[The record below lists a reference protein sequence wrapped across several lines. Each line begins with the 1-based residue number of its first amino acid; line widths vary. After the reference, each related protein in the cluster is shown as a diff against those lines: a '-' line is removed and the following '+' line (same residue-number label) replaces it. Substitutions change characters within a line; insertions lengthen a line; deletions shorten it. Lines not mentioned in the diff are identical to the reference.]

1 MRNMRTGIGLSLVLL
16 GMSTFSGACLADE
29 VVFDDRWDVS
39 IEESMPDDGGG
50 VTGTYSDGDLGITD
64 DGEAEAADD
73 QPLFVEEDAF
83 EVVQEGADLEEV
95 LQAEEEAER
104 AALAVQDFMDRG
116 PLIIPQAEPGSLA
129 EYLKNLLETPSP
141 TGSDGELLTGRYITS
156 VMKDLGYTV
165 SEQSFHEGFLNE
177 DFVDVPGVNLLAE
190 RGADSENRT
199 SQIVLLCAHYDSKRL
214 KETSGEDPLEND
226 KTGVAVLLETARV
239 LADIPTDVDLCF
251 LFLSGEED
259 GNFGSQRFVEY
270 LEAELKSDIRAVICI
285 GPAGY
290 KKIERD
296 PAASAEDP
304 EEIEEESSTSAEEE
318 ISEEE
323 SAPSKEKPSA
333 SREEQEASEITV
345 LPYLLATKGGAE
357 NEPASLLR
365 ATALQHR
372 AEAMLSEGIMPE
384 DESEMPEEEGVRQG
398 EEGVPQ
404 DEEGVSQGEEGGM
417 QEDGSAEQA
426 KEDAAF
432 AQEKT
437 GQAAED
443 ILQAAESAVLA
454 EESWKIV
461 PAEGGMSEAF
471 IKDELPTVYLYQ
483 EIPQTENTQVWLD
496 VPELTAFADLLA
508 QTLSLYMQLP

>member
-39 IEESMPDDGGG
+39 IEESMPNDGGG
-50 VTGTYSDGDLGITD
+50 VSGTYSNGDLGITD

-116 PLIIPQAEPGSLA
+116 PLIIPQADPGSLA
-129 EYLKNLLETPSP
+129 AYLKNLLETPSP

-156 VMKDLGYTV
+156 VMKELGYTV

-177 DFVDVPGVNLLAE
+177 DLVDVPGVNLLAE

-199 SQIVLLCAHYDSKRL
+199 SQIVLLCAHYDSKRP

-226 KTGVAVLLETARV
+226 KTGAAVLLETARV

-290 KKIERD
+290 KKIVK
-296 PAASAEDP
+296 ASVSSGQGR
-304 EEIEEESSTSAEEE
+304 EEIEEEPLTSAEEE
-318 ISEEE
+318 LSEKETA
-323 SAPSKEKPSA
+323 SSKEKPSG
-333 SREEQEASEITV
+333 SRETQEASEITV
-345 LPYLLATKGGAE
+345 LPYLLATKGGTE

-372 AEAMLSEGIMPE
+372 AEAMLSEGVMQE
-384 DESEMPEEEGVRQG
+384 GESEMPEEEGVPQDEDG
-398 EEGVPQ
+398 VTQWEEGVPQ
-404 DEEGVSQGEEGGM
+404 
-417 QEDGSAEQA
+417 QEDGGVQEEGSADQA
-426 KEDAAF
+426 EEDAAY
-432 AQEKT
+432 AQEEKT
-437 GQAAED
+437 GQAED
-443 ILQAAESAVLA
+443 VLQAAESAVLSVD
-454 EESWKIV
+454 SWKIV
-461 PAEGGMSEAF
+461 SAEGGMSEAF

-508 QTLSLYMQLP
+508 QTLGLYMQLP